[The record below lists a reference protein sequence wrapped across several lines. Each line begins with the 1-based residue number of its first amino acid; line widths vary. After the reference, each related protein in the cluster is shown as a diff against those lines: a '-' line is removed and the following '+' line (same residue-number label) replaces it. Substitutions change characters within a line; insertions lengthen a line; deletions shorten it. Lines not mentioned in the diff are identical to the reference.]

1 MHKERRVVIV
11 HGWMGTP
18 TRDWLSWLKTEL
30 RDDGI
35 SVKIPK
41 MPNTN
46 RPKIEEWN
54 KYLAKVVGKPD
65 ENLFL
70 IGHSIGGRLL
80 LRYLEEIDAKIGGAI
95 IVASWLD
102 KRVKPFKLKS
112 NAKMMAPWLDTPIDW
127 KSIKRHANQFTA
139 IYSDN
144 DAYVPMSAAQMIRR
158 KLNAKVV
165 VLHNKG
171 HIDQTTSPPI
181 LKEIRKM
188 LKNAEKD

>member
-1 MHKERRVVIV
+1 MHKAKLVIV

-18 TRDWLSWLKTEL
+18 TRDWLAWVKEGL
-30 RDDGI
+30 RGEDVE
-35 SVKIPK
+35 VKIPR

-46 RPKIEEWN
+46 RPKIEVWN
-54 KYLAKVVGKPD
+54 RHLAKVVGKPD
-65 ENLFL
+65 ENLFM

-80 LRYLEEIDAKIGGAI
+80 LRYLEGIDAKIGGAI

-102 KRVKPFKLKS
+102 KRVKPFKLKA

-127 KSIKRHANQFTA
+127 KAIKRHSNQFTA

-144 DAYVPMSAAQMIRR
+144 DAYVPMSAAQMIKR
-158 KLNAKVV
+158 KLNAKVI

-181 LKEIRKM
+181 LKEIKRM
-188 LKNAEKD
+188 LKSAEKD